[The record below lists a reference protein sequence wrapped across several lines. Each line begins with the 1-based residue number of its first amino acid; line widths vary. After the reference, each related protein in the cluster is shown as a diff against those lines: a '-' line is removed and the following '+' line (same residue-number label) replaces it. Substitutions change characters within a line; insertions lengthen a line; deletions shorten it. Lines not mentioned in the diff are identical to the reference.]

1 MCVIIQ
7 FCSCLL
13 HLRKFLC
20 PTPGPSML
28 NIDIKTSRLAIV
40 CPFLCYSPIPQM
52 RLKTKLC
59 LNLNVYDADIQ
70 PERVRVIMRLCDAN
84 NLKTTTQRSILFSL
98 IFIIYFYYIFMRLY
112 RKSCDLSMLE
122 VLIIVTQ

>member
-28 NIDIKTSRLAIV
+28 NIDIRTSRLAIV
-40 CPFLCYSPIPQM
+40 CPFLCYSPISQM
-52 RLKTKLC
+52 SFKAELC
-59 LNLNVYDADIQ
+59 LKLNVYDADIQ
-70 PERVRVIMRLCDAN
+70 PECVRVIMRLRDAN
-84 NLKTTTQRSILFSL
+84 NLKTTTQRSILSSS

-112 RKSCDLSMLE
+112 RKSCNLRMLE

>member
-20 PTPGPSML
+20 PTPGPSIL
-28 NIDIKTSRLAIV
+28 IIDINVSRLAIV

-52 RLKTKLC
+52 RLKNKLC
-59 LNLNVYDADIQ
+59 LKLNVYDADIQ
-70 PERVRVIMRLCDAN
+70 PECVRVIMRLCDAN
-84 NLKTTTQRSILFSL
+84 NLKTTTQRSLLFSL
-98 IFIIYFYYIFMRLY
+98 IFVIYFYYNFMRLY
-112 RKSCDLSMLE
+112 RMSCNLRMLD